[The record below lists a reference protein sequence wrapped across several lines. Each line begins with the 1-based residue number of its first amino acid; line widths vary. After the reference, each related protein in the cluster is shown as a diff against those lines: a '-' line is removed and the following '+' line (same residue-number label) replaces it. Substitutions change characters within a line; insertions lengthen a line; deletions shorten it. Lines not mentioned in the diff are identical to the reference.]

1 MKTTVI
7 ILMSLLI
14 MISFSSFAE
23 GEELK
28 SGKTNADKEAT
39 VKIEAVVPTADLIV
53 INLGEQVSGP
63 GLPEDIREQFEDA
76 VVYPKDAENPRDKE
90 IVMVCFTYDDDGYIH
105 VKCTT
110 SSSDYFNNHV
120 VSNIEKIR
128 LRDGSVT
135 VGKLYYT
142 KFSFKRL

>member
-1 MKTTVI
+1 MK
-7 ILMSLLI
+7 SH
-14 MISFSSFAE
+14 
-23 GEELK
+23 
-28 SGKTNADKEAT
+28 
-39 VKIEAVVPTADLIV
+39 
-53 INLGEQVSGP
+53 

-76 VVYPKDAENPRDKE
+76 VVYPPDAENARDKE

-110 SSSDYFNNHV
+110 SSSEHFNNHV